1 MTPEQF
7 AQFVDIGLIALFIS
21 ITVAFLLSA
30 FIGYKKG
37 VWSTTFRFIFIGLL
51 IVGSI
56 ISLSA
61 MSEVVGKLPIGNM
74 IPYKSLTITNENSG
88 EYYNVT
94 ITNISDTLY
103 ESFKGYYLLFNMSS
117 NPAQAHAFAVGMT
130 TSVLK
135 LVTFFVMMLL
145 IVTIGNL
152 LCTILWHCAF
162 KHIIPKLARKR
173 IKGRWISFAQN
184 MVIYVVSTF
193 MLLAPVTSLVNVT
206 NATYRRN
213 SQGASDGYITYVDK
227 FLNAYDNSLFAQT
240 FFNWNTNSGDL
251 SFDSQFMDAITKVT
265 IEGTETSIID
275 TVHDI
280 TEIASYFSNS
290 IIIKDGGV
298 TVDLSIILD
307 KELMTRIFQSLK
319 DSYVVTYL
327 LPIGVDFALTLD
339 EVQKVVDPSLINV
352 SDYNWKNEISNIE
365 NIYFE
370 LLDSGLVADLANQ
383 TFTTTEDFIRELL
396 RDEKYPGVTN
406 ALKKIDDSQLLTRSL
421 EAVVYA
427 MTQNNEDAAQFFP
440 SSINELDDIDWGF
453 ELSVVFDT
461 LYRFNKIDDRF
472 LHAILNFNADSLS
485 PSPAHLNIFE
495 AKRDATPEPELIE
508 LLVEHLGEVQDLLV
522 GETDSNNQII
532 NVDSEGRTIVYTS
545 SGKVAGRFYNIFDLK
560 LSKYL
565 LSPLGKYLADAV
577 GGDVD
582 EITAVYQELF
592 QNKWRLNLKQEFA
605 HIFHALKPFQGH
617 YAVLED
623 LLNGNFPS
631 DLSGFS
637 DELVLC
643 MAATLPRMDFSKIL
657 SCVFYDKVIEAI
669 SNSRTTLEEFGL
681 HYDLIEEGMNVAA
694 DAHIL
699 GREIAP
705 IILRIS
711 DINNISSVLSDSS
724 LSSDDLIN
732 ALGGDEL
739 NMSLARILDAMYS
752 SSIINYSHD
761 ESDKDTNY
769 FYLMEHV
776 FTEMNVDHIAFF
788 DNDYTTFRSLTAD
801 LTFVNTVNPDGT
813 LTYDGENGYLCNVIK
828 VLKETSILAAIGND
842 PDFFENNDNYILL
855 AKPLA
860 EGGLDLPYLLKSIN
874 DSIIFSYT
882 IGDFLDNQLSMVVD
896 LDVNVTFRNVTDWED
911 EGLRLKDVLLAV
923 GYAPDIKLND
933 LDLQSIHD
941 IVGLNNIL
949 HYLVRSNIFVDKTD
963 PNPNTNYRFGD
974 WLYKKVQSS
983 LSEFE
988 FESTSYD
995 LVKDPSGAW
1004 DSDWGSQDGPDSG
1017 YNILYHDFIYSTY
1030 QVRRTICDWIGDYE
1044 PFYSL
1049 PNFNTD
1055 EYITGS
1061 YTHYYDNP
1069 SFYPAYS
1076 DYLFSDELGNIINTV
1091 YWAGKVAEA
1100 TDITNIPSDAF
1111 SGLLNALNE
1120 TNCLRILVY
1129 NFYEIAKQAF
1139 NDGGGTPFFDL
1150 EPAQTK
1156 FLINCGSGMWDFDD
1170 YYDVRGDLIEGDR
1183 SLRRKEIDC
1192 LCELY
1197 DLYKT
1202 AEAEGIFSSSGFD
1215 VTKMGP
1221 TFSRRCSNALVKLNE
1236 SEVFHRQGPAT
1247 GDTTVFQ
1254 NGIIAFLT
1262 KMADVKNMIYSANS
1276 PKDIYNVQQA
1286 HLYTDADSK
1295 ANYLSLSLFPYSTN
1309 VDGFDAQKREIK
1321 QLFEV
1326 VSSVIGGYK
1335 GDSNTEKYGKLVD
1348 ASGEYTLNFN
1358 EIDWTRQ
1365 SNVDAV
1371 KVTLEEMNK
1380 SELLFDAVP
1389 NAIYEAL
1396 ATNSHAITDSLPSGV
1411 TAYIDLKDA
1420 NIYHN
1425 YFEKT
1430 TSGYTFDFS
1439 KRLTDEDLDVLGF
1452 LLQEISLYENGSPA
1466 CKIPTDFTDFSYFGD
1481 DIHAQDLQE
1490 LLEILA
1496 DSDIFHS
1503 SSVCLTFNAAGE
1515 VVEKKEQAQTVFQE
1529 ILMQFLA
1536 TSEMKNIIYNVN
1548 SPKDI
1553 ANGYTSYPFEEA
1565 VAKKCYDMIKSVFP
1579 AENGLDSRA
1588 SREIGYMK
1596 DFFQAA
1602 ARLNTLD
1609 FASESLQDINI
1620 DDAADVLT
1628 SLNNSDL
1635 LFDGVPNILYKL
1647 FSSASSFES
1656 LDGVDFSKASPYFVY
1671 QYGGVNGDTYIATPS
1686 YNRHY
1691 PDVEIN
1697 NLKVLMS
1704 AYVHLANKT
1713 SGHDFND
1720 FDTLGKII
1728 DEGDL
1733 MNTLQATYNSYV
1745 LHRCNDYKDN
1755 SEINTVFEDTIAFL
1769 LNKSG
1774 MTDFMYEDN
1783 PHGYATK
1790 DAYIT
1795 AKIKSVS
1802 NYDFHPGTFNTTG
1815 YHERWFT
1822 LGSAQGEV
1830 NALIDFVNTGRIVLT
1845 SGGSYDFANAL
1856 LENISPD
1863 NVYNL
1868 MTIMNNSDLVSDALP
1883 VFVKNGF
1890 SGSSIG
1896 ISSLATYGGNEKT
1909 NYYLTQYQYGGPKE
1923 GKAGYKY
1930 EIDLIYEAL
1939 LNMAKTDSSGN
1950 FVEYEQFSDIEEFM
1964 NHDHIDNIEGI
1975 MQYVTMSMI
1984 LNGEEWVLHDGH
1996 HAKTRG
2002 LIFYNILHLV
2012 EYDTTNHYYLD
2023 DLIIGNTGDER
2034 IFALSEIFNI
2044 SDFNSTFEAK
2054 GLYKLMVDNGQ
2065 AIRDING
2072 CLSDTSSLMNY
2083 APVMTNLIE
2092 CSYNADGYNHRS
2104 YLVSQLV
2111 GGIMN
2116 KVIAQEEAKSYSS
2129 DIPYSPIRYGPID
2142 IDDINSAAY
2151 NTVRNSG
2158 GTIYAPLNATEKDG
2172 ALGALRLEKVVERI
2186 KNSSADKPTQQEVK
2200 EVFALMGKSYLGKVL
2215 YTFEVDSY
2223 VNSVAAS
2230 TRDNYASHIFDTGY
2244 DFTNY
2249 GIDLAPVLAA
2259 QGLIV

>member
-1 MTPEQF
+1 
-7 AQFVDIGLIALFIS
+7 
-21 ITVAFLLSA
+21 
-30 FIGYKKG
+30 
-37 VWSTTFRFIFIGLL
+37 
-51 IVGSI
+51 
-56 ISLSA
+56 
-61 MSEVVGKLPIGNM
+61 
-74 IPYKSLTITNENSG
+74 
-88 EYYNVT
+88 
-94 ITNISDTLY
+94 
-103 ESFKGYYLLFNMSS
+103 
-117 NPAQAHAFAVGMT
+117 
-130 TSVLK
+130 
-135 LVTFFVMMLL
+135 
-145 IVTIGNL
+145 
-152 LCTILWHCAF
+152 
-162 KHIIPKLARKR
+162 
-173 IKGRWISFAQN
+173 
-184 MVIYVVSTF
+184 
-193 MLLAPVTSLVNVT
+193 MLLAPLTSLVNVT
-206 NATYRRN
+206 NATYKRN
-213 SQGASDGYITYVDK
+213 NQGASDGYITYVDK

-251 SFDSQFMDAITKVT
+251 SFDSRFMDSITTVT
-265 IEGTETSIID
+265 IDGTKTSIID

-298 TVDLSIILD
+298 TVDLSIVLN

-327 LPIGVDFALTLD
+327 LPIGVDFALTIE
-339 EVQKVVDPSLINV
+339 EVQKYIDPSLINV
-352 SDYNWKNEISNIE
+352 DDYNWKNEISNIE

-370 LLDSGLVADLANQ
+370 LLDSGLVSDITNQ
-383 TFTTTEDFIRELL
+383 TFTSTEDFIRELL
-396 RDEKYPGVTN
+396 KDEKYPGVTN
-406 ALKKIDDSQLLTRSL
+406 ALKKIDNSQLLTRSL

-427 MTQNNEDAAQFFP
+427 MTQNSEDAAKFFP

-453 ELSVVFDT
+453 ELSTVFDT
-461 LYRFNKIDDRF
+461 LYRFNKIDSRF
-472 LHAILNFNADSLS
+472 LHAILNFDSSSLS
-485 PSPAHLNIFE
+485 PSPLHRSIFDNRRE
-495 AKRDATPEPELIE
+495 AGEEPELIE

-545 SGKVAGRFYNIFDLK
+545 SGKIAGRYYNIFDLK

-565 LSPLGKYLADAV
+565 LAPLGEYLADAV

-582 EITAVYQELF
+582 EITAVYQSLF
-592 QNKWRLNLKQEFA
+592 ENKWRLNLKQEFA

-617 YAVLED
+617 YAVLKD
-623 LLNGNFPS
+623 LLSGNFPS

-637 DELVLC
+637 DELVTC
-643 MAATLPRMDFSKIL
+643 MAATLPRMDYSKIL

-669 SNSRTTLEEFGL
+669 SNSRSTLEEFGL

-694 DAHIL
+694 NNHAL

-711 DINNISSVLSDSS
+711 DINNISSVLSDTS

-732 ALGGDEL
+732 LLGGDEL

-761 ESDKDTNY
+761 ETDRDTNY

-776 FTEMNVDHIAFF
+776 FTEMNVEHIAFF
-788 DNDYTTFRSLTAD
+788 DNNYVTFRNATAG
-801 LTFVNTVNPDGT
+801 LTFTNTVNPDGT

-828 VLKETSILAAIGND
+828 VLKETGILAAIGND
-842 PDFFENNDNYILL
+842 PDFFENNDNYVLL

-874 DSIIFSYT
+874 DSTIFSYT
-882 IGDFLDNQLSMVVD
+882 IGDFLDNQLSMVID
-896 LDVNVTFRNVTDWED
+896 LDVNVTFKNVTDWED
-911 EGLRLKDVLLAV
+911 EGLKLKDVLLAV

-963 PNPNTNYRFGD
+963 PNPDTNYRFGD

-983 LSEFE
+983 LSNFE
-988 FESTSYD
+988 FESSSYD
-995 LVKDPSGAW
+995 LVKDPDGTW
-1004 DSDWGSQDGPDSG
+1004 DSDWGAQDGPDSG

-1030 QVRRTICDWIGDYE
+1030 QVRRTIYDWVGASE

-1049 PNFNTD
+1049 PEFNTN

-1069 SFYPAYS
+1069 SFYPSYS

-1091 YWAGKVAEA
+1091 YWAGKVAES
-1100 TDITNIPSDAF
+1100 TDIKNIPSDAF

-1120 TNCLRILVY
+1120 TNCLRILIY
-1129 NFYEIAKQAF
+1129 NFYEIAKEAF

-1156 FLINCGSGMWDFDD
+1156 YLINCGSGMWDFEDRTD
-1170 YYDVRGDLIEGDR
+1170 IHDNLIEGDR
-1183 SLRRKEIDC
+1183 SIRRKEINC

-1202 AEAEGIFSSSGFD
+1202 AEAEGIFSGSGFD

-1221 TFSRRCSNALVKLNE
+1221 TFSRRCSNALIKLNE
-1236 SEVFHRQGPAT
+1236 SEVFHCQGPAT
-1247 GDTTVFQ
+1247 GETTVFQ
-1254 NGIIAFLT
+1254 NGIMAFLT
-1262 KMADVKNMIYSANS
+1262 KMADVQDMIYSENS

-1286 HLYTDADSK
+1286 HLYTDATTK
-1295 ANYLSLSLFPYSTN
+1295 ATYLTTSLFPWTTN
-1309 VDGFDAQKREIK
+1309 VDGFEAQRREIK
-1321 QLFEV
+1321 QVFEV

-1335 GDSNTEKYGKLVD
+1335 GDSDTEKYGKLVNN
-1348 ASGEYTLNFN
+1348 AGEYTLDFN
-1358 EIDWTRQ
+1358 AIDWTRQ

-1380 SELLFDAVP
+1380 SALLFDAVP

-1396 ATNSHAITDSLPSGV
+1396 VSNSHSITDSLPSGM
-1411 TAYIDLKDA
+1411 TAYIDLADA
-1420 NIYHN
+1420 NVYHN

-1430 TSGYTFDFS
+1430 TSGYVYDFS
-1439 KRLTDEDLDVLGF
+1439 KRMTDEDLDVLGY

-1466 CKIPTDFTDFSYFGD
+1466 CKIPTDFTDLSYFSD
-1481 DIHAQDLQE
+1481 DIHADDLE
-1490 LLEILA
+1490 DFLKTLA
-1496 DSDIFHS
+1496 GSDIFHAS
-1503 SSVCLTFNAAGE
+1503 GACLTFNAGGE
-1515 VVEKKEQAQTVFQE
+1515 VVEKKANAQTVFQE
-1529 ILMQFLA
+1529 VLMQFLA
-1536 TSEMKNIIYNVN
+1536 TDEMKNIIYNVN

-1553 ANGYTSYPFEEA
+1553 ANGYTSYPLNEA
-1565 VAKKCYDMIKSVFP
+1565 TAKKSYDIIKSVFP
-1579 AENGLDSRA
+1579 AENGLDSHA
-1588 SREIGYMK
+1588 SREIGNLK
-1596 DFFQAA
+1596 NFFQAA

-1609 FASESLQDINI
+1609 FASESLSDISI

-1628 SLNNSDL
+1628 SLNESDL
-1635 LFDGVPNILYKL
+1635 LFDGVPNVLYRL
-1647 FSSASSFES
+1647 FGSASSFES

-1691 PDVEIN
+1691 PAAEIS
-1697 NLKVLMS
+1697 NLKALMQ
-1704 AYVHLANKT
+1704 AYVDLAAKM

-1733 MNTLQATYNSYV
+1733 MKTLQATYNSYV
-1745 LHRCNDYKDN
+1745 LHKCNDYKDN
-1755 SEINTVFEDTIAFL
+1755 SEIRTVFEDTIAFL
-1769 LNKSG
+1769 LDRSG
-1774 MTDFMYEDN
+1774 MTEFMYEDN
-1783 PHGYATK
+1783 NHGFATK

-1830 NALIDFVNTGRIVLT
+1830 NALVDFVNIGRIVLT
-1845 SGGSYDFANAL
+1845 SGGTYDFANAQ
-1856 LENISPD
+1856 LEKISPD
-1863 NVYNL
+1863 NVFNV

-1890 SGSSIG
+1890 SGTSIG
-1896 ISSLATYGGNEKT
+1896 ISQLATYGGNEKT

-1950 FVEYEQFSDIEEFM
+1950 FVEYEEFSDIQDFM
-1964 NHDHIDNIEGI
+1964 QHDHIDSIEAI
-1975 MQYVTMSMI
+1975 MQYVTASTI
-1984 LNGEEWVLHDGH
+1984 LNGEEWILNDGH
-1996 HAKTRG
+1996 RAKTRG
-2002 LIFYNILHLV
+2002 LIFYNILHQI

-2034 IFALSEIFNI
+2034 IYALSEIFNI
-2044 SDFNSTFEAK
+2044 SDFNSSYEAK
-2054 GLYKLMVDNGQ
+2054 GLYKMMVDNGD
-2065 AIRDING
+2065 AIRNISS

-2083 APVMTNLIE
+2083 ASVMTNLIE

-2116 KVIAQEEAKSYSS
+2116 KVIAQEEAKTYSS
-2129 DIPYSPIRYGPID
+2129 DIPYTPVRYGPTD
-2142 IDDINSAAY
+2142 IDSIDSAAY

-2158 GTIYAPLNATEKDG
+2158 GTIYAALNATEKDG

-2186 KNSSADKPTQQEVK
+2186 QSSSADKPTQTEVK
-2200 EVFALMGKSYLGKVL
+2200 EVFALMGQSYLGKVL
-2215 YTFEVDSY
+2215 YTYEVDSY
-2223 VNSVAAS
+2223 VESTVPSV
-2230 TRDNYASHIFDTGY
+2230 RDTYASHIFDNGY

-2249 GIDLAPVLAA
+2249 GIDLAPELAA
-2259 QGLIV
+2259 RGLVD